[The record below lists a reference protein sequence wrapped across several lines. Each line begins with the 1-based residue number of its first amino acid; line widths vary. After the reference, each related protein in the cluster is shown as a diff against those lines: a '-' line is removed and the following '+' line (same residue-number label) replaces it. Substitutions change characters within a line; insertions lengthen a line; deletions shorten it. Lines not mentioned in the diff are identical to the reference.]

1 MPILSNHDHVLKCR
15 LRRCNNY
22 NLNLEH
28 DFSLVLTKTRYSCV
42 VACVGYP
49 RCKDTITIFGLR
61 D

>member
-1 MPILSNHDHVLKCR
+1 MSILSNHDHVLKCR
-15 LRRCNNY
+15 LRRCNNH

-42 VACVGYP
+42 VACVSYP

>member
-1 MPILSNHDHVLKCR
+1 MSILSNHDHVLKCR
-15 LRRCNNY
+15 LRRYNNH

-42 VACVGYP
+42 VACVSYP
-49 RCKDTITIFGLR
+49 RCKETITIFGLR

>member
-1 MPILSNHDHVLKCR
+1 MSILSNHDHVLKCR

-42 VACVGYP
+42 VACVSYP

>member
-1 MPILSNHDHVLKCR
+1 MSILPNHDHVLKCR
-15 LRRCNNY
+15 LRRYNNY
-22 NLNLEH
+22 NLNFKH

>member
-1 MPILSNHDHVLKCR
+1 MSILSNHDHILKCR
-15 LRRCNNY
+15 LRRYNNH

-42 VACVGYP
+42 VACVSYP

>member
-1 MPILSNHDHVLKCR
+1 MSILPNHDHVLKCR
-15 LRRCNNY
+15 LRRHNNH

-42 VACVGYP
+42 VACVSYP

>member
-1 MPILSNHDHVLKCR
+1 MSILSNHDHVLKCR

-42 VACVGYP
+42 VACVSYP
-49 RCKDTITIFGLR
+49 RCKETITIFGLR

>member
-1 MPILSNHDHVLKCR
+1 MSILSNHDHVLKCR
-15 LRRCNNY
+15 LRRCNNH

-28 DFSLVLTKTRYSCV
+28 DFSLVLTKTKYSCV
-42 VACVGYP
+42 VACVSYP